1 MDLAVVFFAYLTP
14 LVIRLEGQVTGRYWS
29 NFKWFVL
36 FAGAL
41 HLVVNRLFGLY
52 GEMWRYASVDEARRV
67 VASVATAG
75 GFIVASDIILGGRGN
90 PLPVS
95 VVVFGVILSLMGIG
109 AIRFQSR
116 LFAFRRRTV
125 GPAEPRRVIVVG
137 AGSAGAMI
145 LSDMHRNGSLGLMPV
160 GIVDDDPRK
169 VGRSLHEVPVLGSRG
184 SMPALVERL
193 RVDEVLLAIP
203 SATSDLVRD
212 VAEMCERSNV
222 PLRVLPSV
230 HEIVGGRAVVRDFRD
245 LRIEDLLG
253 RQQVQ
258 TDLDAVRAMLAGRR
272 VLVTGAGG
280 SVGAEIVRQ
289 VASFE
294 PSQLILLDHDE
305 THLHEAVTRS
315 ELGVPVVSVLGD
327 IRDQARLLGTFMDH
341 RPQVVFHAAAHK
353 HVPILEAHP
362 DEAVLT
368 NVLGTANVAD
378 AAVAAHVERFV
389 LISTDKAVKPVSVMG
404 ASKWFAEQIVRS
416 LHDNGSIYCAVRFGN
431 VLGSRG
437 SVIPTF
443 LDQIHRGGPV
453 TVTDARMSRYFM
465 SLQEAVE
472 LVLQASALATGGELF
487 TLDMGERV
495 NIYELAHKL
504 VRLSGRV
511 PGRDIEIKTI
521 GLRPGERLVE
531 ELFDVDEDGVPTD
544 HPGIVVAVPSVPD
557 RASLRHQLREL
568 ELLATAGLN
577 DDLRARIKTI
587 ANGATTPTVSVVAS

>member
-1 MDLAVVFFAYLTP
+1 
-14 LVIRLEGQVTGRYWS
+14 
-29 NFKWFVL
+29 
-36 FAGAL
+36 
-41 HLVVNRLFGLY
+41 
-52 GEMWRYASVDEARRV
+52 
-67 VASVATAG
+67 
-75 GFIVASDIILGGRGN
+75 
-90 PLPVS
+90 
-95 VVVFGVILSLMGIG
+95 
-109 AIRFQSR
+109 
-116 LFAFRRRTV
+116 
-125 GPAEPRRVIVVG
+125 
-137 AGSAGAMI
+137 
-145 LSDMHRNGSLGLMPV
+145 
-160 GIVDDDPRK
+160 
-169 VGRSLHEVPVLGSRG
+169 
-184 SMPALVERL
+184 
-193 RVDEVLLAIP
+193 
-203 SATSDLVRD
+203 
-212 VAEMCERSNV
+212 
-222 PLRVLPSV
+222 
-230 HEIVGGRAVVRDFRD
+230 
-245 LRIEDLLG
+245 
-253 RQQVQ
+253 
-258 TDLDAVRAMLAGRR
+258 
-272 VLVTGAGG
+272 
-280 SVGAEIVRQ
+280 
-289 VASFE
+289 
-294 PSQLILLDHDE
+294 
-305 THLHEAVTRS
+305 
-315 ELGVPVVSVLGD
+315 
-327 IRDQARLLGTFMDH
+327 
-341 RPQVVFHAAAHK
+341 
-353 HVPILEAHP
+353 
-362 DEAVLT
+362 
-368 NVLGTANVAD
+368 
-378 AAVAAHVERFV
+378 VAAHVERFV
-389 LISTDKAVKPVSVMG
+389 LISTDKAVKPASVMG